1 MALSEIEKEAT
12 SMDIEDDDI
21 PPAFASPPC
30 LMHELDPAYAGLSS
44 DRTNNVDV
52 RRWRKSERARL
63 IAERLAMAPDHRA
76 MCEAQI
82 VNRMLAE
89 IGDMRGLVVSLYWP
103 FRGEPDLRP
112 LMRQISDQGGEC
124 ALPVVVQKEQPLE
137 FHLWRP
143 GDKLTRG
150 IWNIPVPATP
160 HSCTPD
166 IVIAPVVGFDA
177 SCYRLGYGGGYYD
190 RTLAGMTA
198 KRRVMGV
205 GFAQA
210 RIRTI
215 YPQNH
220 DVRMDV
226 VVTDST
232 TDGYSATR

>member
-1 MALSEIEKEAT
+1 
-12 SMDIEDDDI
+12 MDIEDDDI
-21 PPAFASPPC
+21 PPTFASPPC
-30 LMHELDPAYAGLSS
+30 LMHELDPAYAGLSY
-44 DRTNNVDV
+44 DRTNCADV
-52 RRWRKSERARL
+52 KRWRTSERARL
-63 IAERLAMAPDHRA
+63 IAQRLAMAPDLRA

-82 VNRMLAE
+82 VSRILAE
-89 IGDMRGLVVSLYWP
+89 IGDVRGLVVSLYWP

-112 LMRQISDQGGEC
+112 LMRQISDEGGKC
-124 ALPVVVQKEQPLE
+124 GLPVVIRKEHPLE
-137 FHLWRP
+137 FHIWRP

-160 HSCTPD
+160 YSCTPD
-166 IVIAPVVGFDA
+166 IVIAPVVGFDP

-198 KRRVMGV
+198 KRHVVGV

-210 RIRTI
+210 RISTI
-215 YPQNH
+215 YPQDH

-232 TDGYSATR
+232 TDRYSAIR